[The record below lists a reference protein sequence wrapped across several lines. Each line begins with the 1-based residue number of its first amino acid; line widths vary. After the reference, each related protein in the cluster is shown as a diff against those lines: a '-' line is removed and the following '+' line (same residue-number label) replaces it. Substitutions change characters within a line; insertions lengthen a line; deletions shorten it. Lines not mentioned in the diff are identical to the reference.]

1 MRIWCKWMKPFR
13 GKSKTKASPFL
24 DLNQSKY
31 QYSYSEVYLG
41 AEGKVTCLDKKIEVF
56 MSFSVR
62 DGIWVKIRKKQPYQ
76 VLFNYADG
84 AYYTND
90 ETNIEYEQL
99 INAFSILK
107 NETKDYHYMEVY
119 EKLEAI
125 IYNFIIM
132 YF

>member
-1 MRIWCKWMKPFR
+1 MRIWFECIKPFR
-13 GKSKTKASPFL
+13 DKSKTKASPFL
-24 DLNQSKY
+24 GLNRSKY

-41 AEGKVTCLDKKIEVF
+41 AKGKVTCLDKKIEFF

-62 DGIWVKIRKKQPYQ
+62 DGILVKIRKKQPYR
-76 VLFNYADG
+76 VLFHYVDG

-90 ETNIEYEQL
+90 EANIMYEQL
-99 INAFSILK
+99 INAFSMLK
-107 NETKDYHYMEVY
+107 NEAKYYHHMEVY